1 MENNIRA
8 PLWQALGLAWELG
21 YTIAIPLVLLALAG
35 RWADQA
41 FHTSPW
47 LLLAG
52 IGLSI
57 MASSILLVRK
67 FKQIINKID
76 STPQA

>member
-1 MENNIRA
+1 MENNNRA

-21 YTIAIPLVLLALAG
+21 YTIAVPLVILALVG
-35 RWADQA
+35 RWADQT

-47 LLLAG
+47 LLLTG

-57 MASSILLVRK
+57 MASSLLLVRK
-67 FKQIINKID
+67 FKQIINRID
-76 STPQA
+76 LTPKA